1 MKDLSREHG
10 QAPFRRSRHSG
21 RSKMPNDA
29 KLGLLVGLGLVI
41 AVAVIY
47 FRNDSLR
54 KREESPTATAVKPAS
69 ATRASTIHQGPP
81 GRAGRADF
89 AGRTRLARGW
99 HGGCARA
106 PALTFSAG
114 KAV

>member
-1 MKDLSREHG
+1 
-10 QAPFRRSRHSG
+10 
-21 RSKMPNDA
+21 MPNDA

-69 ATRASTIHQGPP
+69 ATRQPPPRGQARST
-81 GRAGRADF
+81 RARPAVQDEPTSQAVPDLQE
-89 AGRTRLARGW
+89 AGTVD
-99 HGGCARA
+99 A
-106 PALTFSAG
+106 PERQP
-114 KAV
+114 

>member
-29 KLGLLVGLGLVI
+29 KLGLVVGLGLVI

-54 KREESPTATAVKPAS
+54 KREESPAATAVKPAS
-69 ATRASTIHQGPP
+69 ATRQPPPRGQARST
-81 GRAGRADF
+81 RARPAVQDEQNQQAPYEAQE
-89 AGRTRLARGW
+89 AGTAE
-99 HGGCARA
+99 A
-106 PALTFSAG
+106 PERQP
-114 KAV
+114 